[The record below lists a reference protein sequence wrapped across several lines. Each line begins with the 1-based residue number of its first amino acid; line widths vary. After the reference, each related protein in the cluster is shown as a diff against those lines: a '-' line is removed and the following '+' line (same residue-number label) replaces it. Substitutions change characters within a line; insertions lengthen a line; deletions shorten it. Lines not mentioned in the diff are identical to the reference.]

1 MISNMNEHN
10 TTQNFFTKYRKW
22 LIAAVGIQLIPGIL
36 LMCSFLGVMI
46 YQVVN
51 SKTMWHPYNSTIVKG
66 FNQGV
71 GDGNKEHG
79 IGNRTSDYLWQT
91 PWYKYE
97 EETEQIKKQ
106 ILQEKEK
113 LLEQLPENE
122 RGAKR
127 AEMRLDGTKL
137 PLEEQLENR
146 FTKPLAFYTDY
157 VEKRIK
163 REFYSS
169 EQEYNLALKKE
180 AWKVGYE
187 YGYGKG
193 CSSSIVR
200 KLD

>member
-1 MISNMNEHN
+1 MNEYK

-22 LIAAVGIQLIPGIL
+22 LIAAISIQLIPGIL
-36 LMCSFLGVMI
+36 LMCTFLGVMI
-46 YQVVN
+46 YQVV
-51 SKTMWHPYNSTIVKG
+51 SSETIGHPYKSTIVKG

-71 GDGNKEHG
+71 DDGNKDHG
-79 IGNRTSDYLWQT
+79 IGNRTIDYLIQT
-91 PWYKYE
+91 PWYKYR

-106 ILQEKEK
+106 TLQEKDK
-113 LLEQLPENE
+113 YLEQLPENE

-127 AEMRLDGTKL
+127 AEMKLDGTKL

-146 FTKPLAFYTDY
+146 FARPLAFYADY
-157 VEKRIK
+157 VAKSIK
-163 REFYSS
+163 REAYSS

-193 CSSSIVR
+193 CFFAKGLVGD
-200 KLD
+200 LD